1 MEKKESSK
9 ERKAFQRGGF
19 ASLHVVSD
27 AVLEADSMN
36 TPAMPFYLN
45 SFLFSKS
52 PFPASR

>member
-45 SFLFSKS
+45 SFLFPKS

>member
-9 ERKAFQRGGF
+9 ERKAYQRGGF

-36 TPAMPFYLN
+36 TPRHA
-45 SFLFSKS
+45 FLF
-52 PFPASR
+52 